1 MAFCT
6 QCGTR
11 LPDAAR
17 FCPRCG
23 APVPIADAE
32 AGAPA
37 DRDNDAGRTRIAAT
51 PSTSLGASAPSLPPE
66 GLHFGPDP
74 RAATAAGE
82 RAEQRRAPPPLTRAP
97 FTTEPVEDEDDD
109 NGTSTGTRLLVILAL
124 IAAGV
129 LAIVFWQQR
138 EGARPVAE
146 SATNQSESAAEPGD
160 APSDAPTEV
169 AADPTPEPIPTPTPS
184 PSFEVVQ
191 TGDEIGSTASLDPS
205 GEAAI
210 PAAAID
216 AAFADDPDRASEEF
230 PGPVT
235 VRGTVIGLLSD
246 SPPALSL
253 EGYQRGGI
261 VVAALARGQR
271 DAVELLSRGSVVR
284 LRCASVR
291 HQAGTTVLDGCRI

>member
-6 QCGTR
+6 QCGAR
-11 LPDAAR
+11 LPEAAR

-23 APVPIADAE
+23 APVAAPDTPARTE
-32 AGAPA
+32 AAVERHEQASERPA
-37 DRDNDAGRTRIAAT
+37 ARGPARDRD
-51 PSTSLGASAPSLPPE
+51 LPPE

-74 RAATAAGE
+74 RPASRPATNDT
-82 RAEQRRAPPPLTRAP
+82 TRVDRHA
-97 FTTEPVEDEDDD
+97 TVDEADEDEDEH
-109 NGTSTGTRLLVILAL
+109 GGTGTRLLVILAL
-124 IAAGV
+124 VAVAV
-129 LAIVFWQQR
+129 LGIVFWQQR

-146 SATNQSESAAEPGD
+146 TSMNASAPADNSSDEPSAE
-160 APSDAPTEV
+160 PTEV
-169 AADPTPEPIPTPTPS
+169 AAVPTPEPTPAPSPTP
-184 PSFEVVQ
+184 ELAQV
-191 TGDEIGSTASLDPS
+191 GDEIGSPASLDPN

-216 AAFADDPDRASEEF
+216 AAFADDPARAYAEF

-235 VRGTVIGLLSD
+235 VRGSVIGLLSD

-261 VVAALARGQR
+261 VVADLARGQG
-271 DAVELLSRGSVVR
+271 DAVDLLARGSVVR

-291 HQAGTTVLDGCRI
+291 RQAGTTILNGCRI

>member
-6 QCGTR
+6 QCGAR

-23 APVPIADAE
+23 APVVAHDLPADAVV
-32 AGAPA
+32 PA
-37 DRDNDAGRTRIAAT
+37 DPEYARDDRRQ
-51 PSTSLGASAPSLPPE
+51 TSEPPAPRVPAHDHELPAE

-74 RAATAAGE
+74 RPAFRATADD
-82 RAEQRRAPPPLTRAP
+82 RRLDDRRAVSAD
-97 FTTEPVEDEDDD
+97 EDEKDEEEH
-109 NGTSTGTRLLVILAL
+109 GSTGTRLLVILAL
-124 IAAGV
+124 VAVAV

-146 SATNQSESAAEPGD
+146 VGANTSAPADEPSAE
-160 APSDAPTEV
+160 PTEV
-169 AADPTPEPIPTPTPS
+169 AAAPTPEPTPTPS
-184 PSFEVVQ
+184 DTPTPELAQ
-191 TGDEIGSTASLDPS
+191 TGDEIGSPASLDPN

-216 AAFADDPDRASEEF
+216 AAFADDPERAFAEF

-235 VRGTVIGLLSD
+235 VRGTVIGLLSN

-261 VVAALARGQR
+261 VVADLSRGQG
-271 DAVELLSRGSVVR
+271 DAIDLLGRGSVVR
-284 LRCASVR
+284 LRCAAVR
-291 HQAGTTVLDGCRI
+291 RQAATTILVGCRI